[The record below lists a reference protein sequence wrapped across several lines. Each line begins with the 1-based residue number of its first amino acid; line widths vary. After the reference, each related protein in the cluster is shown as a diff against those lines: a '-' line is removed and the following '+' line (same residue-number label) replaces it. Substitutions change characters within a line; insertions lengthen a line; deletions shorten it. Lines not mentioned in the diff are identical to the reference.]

1 MNQIIIDN
9 NINWDYEGITGSQ
22 GKSLRQESSHSILLC
37 SKGEKSRKLKQVAIT
52 SIYLNFM
59 YQEGKKNLF
68 KKKKNT
74 QMHMYGEVLVK
85 HLFKKG
91 DISELPICYLPPMN
105 QIIIDNNINWDYEGI
120 AGSQGKP
127 QTRVLTQHL
136 IMFQRRKVQEAQ
148 TGCYYFNLF

>member
-1 MNQIIIDN
+1 
-9 NINWDYEGITGSQ
+9 
-22 GKSLRQESSHSILLC
+22 
-37 SKGEKSRKLKQVAIT
+37 
-52 SIYLNFM
+52 
-59 YQEGKKNLF
+59 
-68 KKKKNT
+68 
-74 QMHMYGEVLVK
+74 MHMYGEVLVK

-120 AGSQGKP
+120 TGSQGKS

-148 TGCYYFNLF
+148 TGGYYFNLFELYVSGGKKKPFQKKKTKNKKTQMHLYGEVLVKHLFKKRCYQRTPNLLFASHESDNH